1 MGLPY
6 VSDPEIRN
14 MSDEEAAAAVASLA
28 ADIDAEKKTTYQPIR
43 SPLDNVNIRNIQKQ
57 KQRALEQG
65 GFYVAIPE
73 DEKQKLEEGFN
84 SDTYYSTEGDK
95 KYQTYVDGFNKFK
108 KAGDAQGAQQWN
120 QQYQNYKAHINF
132 YQDSY
137 DCTFGGR
144 CEEGKGINFLE
155 NQNEEWRYDDMSNN
169 IPLLKSL
176 RRTYGSYDDY
186 GNERTDEQLIKKF
199 MTDQTFL
206 EFNFGKKGVTAAKLP
221 FMTDQEVDDLA
232 LQYLTYTKIKGAG
245 EGSRSKIRKTVDVV
259 GAVGSDPFAFT
270 GISALL
276 RTAGTLLGG
285 KELVKEITKKGLR
298 DYFSKRIKSK
308 VAKSTLT
315 GIGVGSGYMGFD
327 ALAKEQIVI
336 TADLQDKV
344 DWGKVGFQTGMGGIF
359 GGSFGALVGGA
370 SKAFNALADRY
381 MLRNNLNNKAF
392 LEEMS
397 TSVTDPK
404 SLFKWLKK
412 IGWSK
417 EEAKAELTFLE
428 KNGFK
433 FAEDKGVWVTKD
445 GKAEY
450 KTPAEERLSEQSLF
464 GDEVDESI
472 VPRPLARE
480 AEEKLDDEF
489 IDVTNIDAQI
499 PFSKLGQRAF
509 DWLDNSI
516 GATAMRTIYG
526 GDALLVRSGQ
536 RKFATAMKDAQA
548 ATDINVSRISHE
560 LNSFKEKNA
569 VALGD
574 INALIRSQKATN
586 AQQAEFLKLLNSR
599 KDEQLRAAW
608 KNKVIKTKDYNKFK
622 EDPSYIPRV
631 WNTQRLITTDGARE
645 FSNFISDFYKRDSK
659 VARDILTNLTG
670 KKETT
675 DGIINSGF
683 SANKVRNMFRNKADR
698 EMDVHRSSHLE
709 HERKLSIPAK
719 YEHRLDQFMAAPL
732 DRWSTFFD
740 DVIKRN
746 EFARR
751 FGAKDQKVHKQIKK
765 LEEEGRGRAAG
776 HLRETY
782 FTNMGDKKF
791 SDTVRKRMESPR
803 LMKGVAKIN
812 AFQNLKLGLAAIPN
826 ATQSFVNGTVMLAK
840 SGSILTAPF
849 KAMNAIIRAN
859 VKTTRDMDIIHRAG
873 VLGETDLA
881 RIATENM
888 PHSRIVEKEFTG
900 GLQYLNEPTKFLRA
914 VGFIGVENMN
924 RRAAAIMAHGHV
936 ASVHSKLQRL
946 KLQGKSKTGKARKL
960 ERELKE
966 LGVNDPHKADLS
978 ARDYAISGHMF
989 NKHVNFSGETFNI
1002 PSNWQTPWFKLF
1014 TKFKSFMFYQARFL
1028 KRNVTDELFLHHN
1041 PKPLMAYMA
1050 AAGVAGNMAEM
1061 TRALATGREIEA
1073 NRDALELLITGIGN
1087 AGGSGLWWDTMQQVA
1102 ERGPGGAWSSIMG
1115 PTFSDV
1121 AYTAQDLSKGDID
1134 KIIKRMLPNLP
1145 GKQQLYNEW
1154 RDQ

>member
-1 MGLPY
+1 
-6 VSDPEIRN
+6 
-14 MSDEEAAAAVASLA
+14 
-28 ADIDAEKKTTYQPIR
+28 
-43 SPLDNVNIRNIQKQ
+43 
-57 KQRALEQG
+57 
-65 GFYVAIPE
+65 
-73 DEKQKLEEGFN
+73 
-84 SDTYYSTEGDK
+84 
-95 KYQTYVDGFNKFK
+95 
-108 KAGDAQGAQQWN
+108 
-120 QQYQNYKAHINF
+120 
-132 YQDSY
+132 
-137 DCTFGGR
+137 
-144 CEEGKGINFLE
+144 
-155 NQNEEWRYDDMSNN
+155 
-169 IPLLKSL
+169 
-176 RRTYGSYDDY
+176 
-186 GNERTDEQLIKKF
+186 
-199 MTDQTFL
+199 
-206 EFNFGKKGVTAAKLP
+206 
-221 FMTDQEVDDLA
+221 
-232 LQYLTYTKIKGAG
+232 
-245 EGSRSKIRKTVDVV
+245 
-259 GAVGSDPFAFT
+259 
-270 GISALL
+270 
-276 RTAGTLLGG
+276 
-285 KELVKEITKKGLR
+285 
-298 DYFSKRIKSK
+298 
-308 VAKSTLT
+308 
-315 GIGVGSGYMGFD
+315 
-327 ALAKEQIVI
+327 
-336 TADLQDKV
+336 
-344 DWGKVGFQTGMGGIF
+344 
-359 GGSFGALVGGA
+359 
-370 SKAFNALADRY
+370 
-381 MLRNNLNNKAF
+381 
-392 LEEMS
+392 
-397 TSVTDPK
+397 
-404 SLFKWLKK
+404 
-412 IGWSK
+412 
-417 EEAKAELTFLE
+417 
-428 KNGFK
+428 
-433 FAEDKGVWVTKD
+433 
-445 GKAEY
+445 
-450 KTPAEERLSEQSLF
+450 
-464 GDEVDESI
+464 
-472 VPRPLARE
+472 
-480 AEEKLDDEF
+480 
-489 IDVTNIDAQI
+489 
-499 PFSKLGQRAF
+499 
-509 DWLDNSI
+509 
-516 GATAMRTIYG
+516 
-526 GDALLVRSGQ
+526 
-536 RKFATAMKDAQA
+536 
-548 ATDINVSRISHE
+548 
-560 LNSFKEKNA
+560 

-1145 GKQQLYNEW
+1145 GKQQAFNEW